1 MSATKFEVILF
12 AIVSL
17 ATLFA
22 FNHVEVD
29 EQLSGWI
36 PMLSVI
42 AGYIAV
48 AVHKVS
54 DKYAQAA
61 TVEPTDK
68 Q

>member
-1 MSATKFEVILF
+1 MSVSKFEVILF
-12 AIVSL
+12 AVVSL

-22 FNHVEVD
+22 FNHVEVN

-42 AGYIAV
+42 AGYLAV
-48 AVHKVS
+48 ATHKVS
-54 DKYAQAA
+54 DKYAKAI
-61 TVEPTDK
+61 EPADK